1 MDAVPVAC
9 LLDGADIQVEGP
21 QNLGQLQA
29 QLPKRVWDV
38 FRLRHPVLA
47 SALFACFGCHFG
59 PCHTTCVHWFQR
71 PWLQRMA
78 LFANG
83 PGAKLAPLLYKR
95 SLARRCCPR
104 QPSIV
109 GCNVLCLEL
118 REVMVHKEFLLHPVP
133 VGLAALLV
141 GRDFF
146 AANALESSLSAP
158 QSCFPCLRHPFLLLV
173 YRSIAGLP
181 GLPRFSFKAS
191 SCILDFHSS
200 GTSIMATLYTWLLF
214 SYHALKVFKLRT
226 TVPRPFTVSHA
237 LLIFS
242 GSQKTH
248 FLPLS
253 GRAGPPMWVFEKRQ
267 GKPGAKP
274 AHKLPGFRLPTGL
287 WPLCCFCLL
296 CLQLLLHPPRYLH
309 GFPASCRSLLRVEPW
324 QPCRSLQDFGTK
336 EVWFLP
342 TNACFAGE
350 IQRGKLGPNCLVQS
364 TLPAWNAYTRNYI
377 DENLVTEPALS
388 SSSAKLPLSATSS
401 MLSELS
407 S

>member
-1 MDAVPVAC
+1 MDAVPVVC
-9 LLDGADIQVEGP
+9 LLDGADIQVERP

-146 AANALESSLSAP
+146 AANVLESSLSAP

-181 GLPRFSFKAS
+181 GLPTLFFQGLLVHFRLPFIWHKHHGHVIHMAVVLIPCPEGLQAANNAAS
-191 SCILDFHSS
+191 TFHCL
-200 GTSIMATLYTWLLF
+200 TRLAHLLWIAENAF
-214 SYHALKVFKLRT
+214 PPTVWPRRAADVGLRKET
-226 TVPRPFTVSHA
+226 REARCEASA
-237 LLIFS
+237 
-242 GSQKTH
+242 Q
-248 FLPLS
+248 
-253 GRAGPPMWVFEKRQ
+253 
-267 GKPGAKP
+267 
-274 AHKLPGFRLPTGL
+274 LPGFRLPTGL

-296 CLQLLLHPPRYLH
+296 CPQLLLHPPRYLH

-350 IQRGKLGPNCLVQS
+350 IQRHKLGK
-364 TLPAWNAYTRNYI
+364 I
-377 DENLVTEPALS
+377 F
-388 SSSAKLPLSATSS
+388 
-401 MLSELS
+401 
-407 S
+407 